1 MSTPTPIRPNLKTR
15 SFARCK
21 RPQTPHWWRGDTHSV
36 SAWFGAGFGQ
46 HGSRIEKMG
55 GCPESKTTLNGSA
68 WSSNA
73 IDQSRCGRMRC
84 EKKGAIRRRMMS
96 MGRLVGKPGPSGAKC
111 VPGSAMSPR
120 DRLCLASTHLAPRTD
135 PRKSGKSGPRLQ
147 PHHVRTTNSGWT
159 NCGGDCLHFGGRKFR
174 LWLRKTPGAVAS
186 PI

>member
-1 MSTPTPIRPNLKTR
+1 MSTPPYSSEFKDPVVREVQETPNATLV
-15 SFARCK
+15 A
-21 RPQTPHWWRGDTHSV
+21 GDTHSV

-46 HGSRIEKMG
+46 HGSKIEKMG

-120 DRLCLASTHLAPRTD
+120 DRLCVSV
-135 PRKSGKSGPRLQ
+135 K
-147 PHHVRTTNSGWT
+147 
-159 NCGGDCLHFGGRKFR
+159 
-174 LWLRKTPGAVAS
+174 
-186 PI
+186 